1 MVLFACKQS
10 SDAGGPTLICRISII
25 IKSLVVALMHHWVDG
40 PLLLLPFQQHLCRWA
55 RLELSAMLWK
65 QMRPYTEIG
74 RSGER
79 WGGVRAVKYTCQ
91 LRIGACAQSLKLLTA
106 YSQSIKDFYFWALA
120 NSNRDF
126 SHLLAVYTAAET
138 RICSPKTNR
147 WEENGNAD
155 PEFTAKHGSS
165 KQQWARQP
173 GTITLSAAN
182 SALVSGVNLA
192 SGASQYAP
200 WVPDCLCGSVQR
212 CGRQSSPLSPQYR
225 PRLAVPATSKPEA
238 LHRAEQTR
246 GSGPTNCGLF
256 DKMWLLCKQNQHET
270 KYPSCRT
277 DLYVFLAFNFC
288 H

>member
-1 MVLFACKQS
+1 MKT
-10 SDAGGPTLICRISII
+10 DA
-25 IKSLVVALMHHWVDG
+25 W
-40 PLLLLPFQQHLCRWA
+40 
-55 RLELSAMLWK
+55 
-65 QMRPYTEIG
+65 PYTEVG

-79 WGGVRAVKYTCQ
+79 WGGVRAVKQTCQ

-106 YSQSIKDFYFWALA
+106 YSLSIKDFYFWALA

-126 SHLLAVYTAAET
+126 SHLVAVYTAAEAG
-138 RICSPKTNR
+138 ICSPNTNR

-173 GTITLSAAN
+173 GTNTLSAAN
-182 SALVSGVNLA
+182 SALVSSVNLA

-200 WVPDCLCGSVQR
+200 WVPNCLCGSVQR

-225 PRLAVPATSKPEA
+225 PRVAMPATSKPVA
-238 LHRAEQTR
+238 LHRTEQTR
-246 GSGPTNCGLF
+246 SSGPSNCGLF

-270 KYPSCRT
+270 KYPSCRK
-277 DLYVFLAFNFC
+277 DLYVVLALNFC